1 VNQSNAADLSVIVI
15 TPDRYA
21 TIRGTIRNLQRQ
33 TARDRL
39 EIVVVAPRAAGL
51 GVDPADFTCFFGLQV
66 VSVGAITSSAAARA
80 AGIRAAH
87 APVVAFV
94 EDHSFPEPRWAEVL
108 IEAHGQPWAAVGPAM
123 ANANPD
129 SMMSWANLVV
139 EYLPWLEATGGREI
153 EQLPGHN
160 SSYKRAPL
168 LDYGA
173 RLETLLE
180 AESVLQWDLQARGF
194 RLYLAATKTYHQN
207 MTYVGPTLAVR
218 FHGGRLFAAARAR
231 GWAPLRRLL
240 YAGAAPLIPLV
251 RLSRILR
258 HLGRSAQL
266 RGLLPRMLPA
276 LIAVLA
282 VDGAGEMVGYALG
295 GGDAV
300 QRSSQLEFHREQHLD
315 RQAASSRVGVA
326 ATPDS

>member
-1 VNQSNAADLSVIVI
+1 VSQINAADLAVVIV
-15 TPDRYA
+15 TPDQYA
-21 TIRGTIRNLQRQ
+21 TIRRTIRNLQKQ
-33 TARDRL
+33 TARGRL
-39 EIVVVAPRAAGL
+39 EIVVVAPRAEGL
-51 GVDPADFTCFFGLQV
+51 GIDPADFTDFSGLQV
-66 VSVGAITSSAAARA
+66 VSVGPITSSAAARA

-87 APVVAFV
+87 APVIAFV

-108 IEAHGQPWAAVGPAM
+108 IEAHRQPWAAVGPAM

-139 EYLPWLEATGGREI
+139 EYSPWLEATGERVT

-160 SSYKRAPL
+160 TSYKRALL

-180 AESVLQWDLQARGF
+180 AESVLQRDLQARGF

-207 MTYVGPTLAVR
+207 MTYVGATLAVR

-231 GWAPLRRLL
+231 EWAPLRRLL

-251 RLSRILR
+251 RLSRIVR

-266 RGLLPRMLPA
+266 RGLLPGLLPA

-295 GGDAV
+295 GGDALE
-300 QRSSQLEFHREQHLD
+300 RSSQLEFHRERHFDGQG
-315 RQAASSRVGVA
+315 SSSPVGVA